1 MHANRQMMWQ
11 IKPEAIP
18 LSWTLVQVQTCLT
31 ELQKVTANILN
42 PPVSV
47 PVNAF
52 SLQKPLSSSY
62 HVFLCI
68 FWRYEPYRPY
78 QGFGHWWDRQI
89 AECYQTYQDK
99 SYEGA
104 QSCPNQPQFAF
115 SKHISVLFV
124 SRPFHHYKASW
135 KMQACQLCVPQLINK
150 PRVKSK

>member
-1 MHANRQMMWQ
+1 MLCNQPLSDRVQKMFVSELILISNLRMHANRQMMWQ
-11 IKPEAIP
+11 IEPEAIP

-68 FWRYEPYRPY
+68 FWRYEPNRPY
-78 QGFGHWWDRQI
+78 
-89 AECYQTYQDK
+89 
-99 SYEGA
+99 
-104 QSCPNQPQFAF
+104 
-115 SKHISVLFV
+115 
-124 SRPFHHYKASW
+124 
-135 KMQACQLCVPQLINK
+135 
-150 PRVKSK
+150 